1 MTMEKDNLNEK
12 WTNEYMYGV
21 LLGRI
26 LRLTKIIVDENPDD
40 DYYSQALETFE
51 MLKDGLEG

>member
-1 MTMEKDNLNEK
+1 MTMGKDNLKEK

>member
-1 MTMEKDNLNEK
+1 MTMEKDNLKEK

>member
-1 MTMEKDNLNEK
+1 MGKDNLKEK

>member
-1 MTMEKDNLNEK
+1 MEKDNLKEK

-51 MLKDGLEG
+51 MLKGGLEG